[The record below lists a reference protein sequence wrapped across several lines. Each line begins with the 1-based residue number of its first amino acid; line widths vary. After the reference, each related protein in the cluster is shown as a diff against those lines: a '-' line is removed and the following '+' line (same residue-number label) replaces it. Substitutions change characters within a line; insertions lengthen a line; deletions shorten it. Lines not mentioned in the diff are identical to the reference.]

1 MTTTATGG
9 LSWLADGGF
18 LPLGQLGWEFVI
30 GLGGALALGSL
41 WALLRPGVVERRT
54 GKRQPRPTSPER
66 TRRNIAIGV
75 AVALVGIVGLA
86 GGFGHG

>member
-1 MTTTATGG
+1 MTAALTRL
-9 LSWLADGGF
+9 LSLADGGF

-41 WALLRPGVVERRT
+41 WALVRPRVVERRT
-54 GKRQPRPTSPER
+54 GARQPRPAAPAR
-66 TRRNIAIGV
+66 TRRNIAIGA
-75 AVALVGIVGLA
+75 AVAIVGIVGLA